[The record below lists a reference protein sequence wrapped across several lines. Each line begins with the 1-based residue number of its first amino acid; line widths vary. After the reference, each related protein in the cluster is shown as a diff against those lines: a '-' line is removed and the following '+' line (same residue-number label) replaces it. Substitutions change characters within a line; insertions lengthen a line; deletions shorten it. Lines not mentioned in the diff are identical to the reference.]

1 MTEKAFKGDVMT
13 DKNIGFIGLGVMG
26 QSMAGHLLAAG
37 FNVRVYNRTRQKADA
52 LVEKG
57 AVWCDGVADLAAAS
71 DIIITIVGY
80 PADVQE
86 VFMGPAGILEN
97 APAGALAID
106 MTTSDPALAQQLWQY
121 GQQKKIGVLDAPVSG
136 GDIGAKNAAL
146 SIMVGGE
153 TDDFQRALPIFK
165 VMGANIVHQ
174 GKAGS
179 GQHTKMAN
187 QIAIA
192 SGMIAVC
199 EAIAYARQAGLDP
212 ETVLESIGK
221 GAAASWSL
229 SNLGPKMIQGDDA
242 PGFFIRHFV
251 KDMGIARSA
260 AKTMEMKTPG
270 LDLAY
275 TLYRQMEDQ
284 GDGLKGTQALF
295 HLFE

>member
-1 MTEKAFKGDVMT
+1 MA

-37 FNVRVYNRTRQKADA
+37 YNVCVYNRTKQKAGV

-57 AVWCDGVADLAAAS
+57 AVWCDGVADLAAVS
-71 DIIITIVGY
+71 DIIISIVGY
-80 PADVQE
+80 PKDVE
-86 VFMGPAGILEN
+86 DIFMGPSGILEN

-106 MTTSDPALAQQLWQY
+106 MTTSDPALAEKLWQR

-136 GDIGAKNAAL
+136 GDIGARNGAL

-153 TDDFQRALPIFK
+153 ADDFQRALPIFK
-165 VMGANIVHQ
+165 IMGANIVHQ
-174 GKAGS
+174 GRAGS

-192 SGMIAVC
+192 AGMIAVC
-199 EAIAYARQAGLDP
+199 ESLSYARQAGLDP
-212 ETVLESIGK
+212 ETVLKSIGK

-229 SNLGPKMIQGDDA
+229 NNLGPKMIQGDDA

-260 AKTMEMKTPG
+260 AKNMEMKTPG
-270 LDLAY
+270 LDMAY
-275 TLYRQMEDQ
+275 ALYKKMEDQ
-284 GDGLKGTQALF
+284 GAGLKGTQALF

>member
-1 MTEKAFKGDVMT
+1 MT

-26 QSMAGHLLAAG
+26 QSMAGHILAAG

-52 LVEKG
+52 LVDKG
-57 AVWCDGVADLAAAS
+57 AVWCDSVAELAGSS
-71 DIIITIVGY
+71 DVIISIVGY
-80 PADVQE
+80 PADVTE
-86 VFMGPAGILEN
+86 VFTGPAGILEN
-97 APAGALAID
+97 ASAGALAID
-106 MTTSDPALAQQLWQY
+106 MTTSNPALAEKLWEE
-121 GQQKKIGVLDAPVSG
+121 GRQKDIRVLDAPVSG
-136 GDIGAKNAAL
+136 GDIGARNASL

-153 TDDFQRALPIFK
+153 ADDFYRALPIFK
-165 VMGANIVHQ
+165 TMGTNIVHQ

-192 SGMIAVC
+192 STMIAVC
-199 EAIAYARQAGLDP
+199 ESISYARHAGLDP

-229 SNLGPKMIQGDDA
+229 NNLGPKMIQGDDA

-251 KDMGIARSA
+251 KDMGIALSA
-260 AKTMEMKTPG
+260 AETMGMKTPG
-270 LDLAY
+270 LDMAY
-275 TLYRQMEDQ
+275 KLYKQMEDQ
-284 GDGLKGTQALF
+284 GAGLNGTQALF

>member
-1 MTEKAFKGDVMT
+1 MT

-26 QSMAGHLLAAG
+26 QSMAGHILAAG
-37 FNVRVYNRTRQKADA
+37 YNVRVYNRTKQKADA

-57 AVWCDGVADLAAAS
+57 ALWCDSVADLAAAS
-71 DIIITIVGY
+71 DVIITIVGF
-80 PADVQE
+80 PADVEE
-86 VFMGPAGILEN
+86 VFLGPAGILEN
-97 APAGALAID
+97 ARSGALAID
-106 MTTSDPALAQQLWQY
+106 MTTSDPALAQKLWQQ
-121 GQQKKIGVLDAPVSG
+121 GQNKNIGVLDAPVSG
-136 GDIGAKNAAL
+136 GDIGARNGSL

-153 TDDFQRALPIFK
+153 AQDFQRALPIFE

-192 SGMIAVC
+192 AGMIAVC
-199 EAIAYARQAGLDP
+199 ESLSYAKQAGLDP

-229 SNLGPKMIQGDDA
+229 NNLGPKMIHGDDA

-251 KDMGIARSA
+251 KDMGIALSA
-260 AKTMEMKTPG
+260 ARNMGMKTPG
-270 LDLAY
+270 LDTAY
-275 TLYRQMEDQ
+275 TLYKQMEDQ

-295 HLFE
+295 KLFNR

>member
-1 MTEKAFKGDVMT
+1 MA
-13 DKNIGFIGLGVMG
+13 DKTIGFIGLGVMG

-37 FNVRVYNRTRQKADA
+37 YTVRVFNRTKQKADA

-57 AVWCDGVADLAAAS
+57 AVWCGSVADLAAAS

-80 PADVQE
+80 PADVEE
-86 VFMGPAGILEN
+86 VFMGPSGILEN
-97 APAGALAID
+97 ARPGALAID
-106 MTTSDPALAQQLWQY
+106 MTTSDPALAIKLWQH
-121 GQQKKIGVLDAPVSG
+121 GQQKSIGVLDAPVSG
-136 GDIGAKNAAL
+136 GDIGARNASL
-146 SIMVGGE
+146 SIMAGGE
-153 TDDFQRALPIFK
+153 PEDFQRALPVFK
-165 VMGANIVHQ
+165 IMGANVVHQ

-192 SGMIAVC
+192 AGMIAVC
-199 EAIAYARQAGLDP
+199 ESISYAKHAGLDP

-229 SNLGPKMIQGDDA
+229 NNLGPKMIRGDDA

-251 KDMGIARSA
+251 KDMGIALSSA
-260 AKTMEMKTPG
+260 RDMGMKTPG
-270 LDLAY
+270 LDTAY
-275 TLYRQMEDQ
+275 ALYKQMAEQ
-284 GDGLKGTQALF
+284 GDGIKGTQALF

>member
-1 MTEKAFKGDVMT
+1 MT

-26 QSMAGHLLAAG
+26 QSMAGHLLTAG
-37 FNVRVYNRTRQKADA
+37 FNVRVYNRTKEKADA

-57 AVWCDGVADLAAAS
+57 AVWCDSVADLAAAS

-80 PADVQE
+80 PADVE
-86 VFMGPAGILEN
+86 AVFMGPSGILEN

-106 MTTSDPALAQQLWQY
+106 MTTSDPALAQKLWEY
-121 GQQKKIGVLDAPVSG
+121 GQQKSIGVLDAPVSG
-136 GDIGAKNAAL
+136 GDIGAQNASL

-153 TDDFQRALPIFK
+153 AADFQRALPIFEI
-165 VMGANIVHQ
+165 MGANIVHQ
-174 GKAGS
+174 GKAGC

-192 SGMIAVC
+192 AGMIAVC
-199 EAIAYARQAGLDP
+199 ESLSYARQAGLDP

-229 SNLGPKMIQGDDA
+229 NNLGPKMIQGDDA

-260 AKTMEMKTPG
+260 AKNMEMKTPG
-270 LDLAY
+270 LDMAY
-275 TLYRQMEDQ
+275 ALYKKMEEQ
-284 GDGLKGTQALF
+284 GGGLKGTQALF

>member
-1 MTEKAFKGDVMT
+1 MT